1 MCSVSVLAPRP
12 LGVGLLY
19 KVRVFGNNLQ
29 EVFTTFFQVFS
40 ERLSDD
46 IVNVFR
52 PGKFT
57 QNVMGNI
64 AYPQLESDGSVPFS
78 KGPGEPCIH

>member
-12 LGVGLLY
+12 RGVGSLY

-57 QNVMGNI
+57 KNV
-64 AYPQLESDGSVPFS
+64 
-78 KGPGEPCIH
+78 